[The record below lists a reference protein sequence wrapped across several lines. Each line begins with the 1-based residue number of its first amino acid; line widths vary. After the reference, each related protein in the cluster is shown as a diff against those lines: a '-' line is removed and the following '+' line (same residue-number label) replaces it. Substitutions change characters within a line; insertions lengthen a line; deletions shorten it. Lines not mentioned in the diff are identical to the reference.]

1 MSRSLRRPMVV
12 ALAVTAAIS
21 VSQTTLGFVE
31 TKTTGTVGVHSVTDT
46 QAKPG
51 VICSYKPSSTPGVAK
66 LKRIYVSA
74 PHVKA
79 IAGSGHEKVGFR
91 YVIQRAKYGGSNSGE
106 FLRLYRSP
114 IFTSVTDSTHNA
126 GFGQDSHDIVIP
138 YAYGTDS
145 ASYRVT
151 ITAFWYQGESGTTLR
166 GKASGR
172 VEWYSL
178 AYGVN
183 PGPFNGS
190 CPDYDD

>member
-1 MSRSLRRPMVV
+1 MRRLMMV

-21 VSQTTLGFVE
+21 VSQPALGYVE
-31 TKTTGTVGVHSVTDT
+31 TKTTGTVGAHSVTDSAST
-46 QAKPG
+46 PG

-74 PHVKA
+74 PKVKA

-91 YVIQRAKYGGSNSGE
+91 YVIQRARYGGSHSGE
-106 FLRLYRSP
+106 FRLLYKSP
-114 IFTSVTDSTHNA
+114 IFTSVTDPTHNA
-126 GFGQDSHDIVIP
+126 GFGQDSHDISIP

-145 ASYRVT
+145 TGYRVI

-166 GKASGR
+166 GTAKGR
-172 VEWYSL
+172 IEWYAL
-178 AYGVN
+178 ANGVN
-183 PGPFNGS
+183 AGPFNGS